1 MTSPLPPRDWTEI
14 RWPEI
19 GSAEPARWIAV
30 LPLAATEQ
38 HGPHL
43 PFGTDVMIAQ
53 AYLARVRELLPDNIP
68 ATFLPLQPVGISTE
82 HIDYPGTLT
91 LPTEV
96 ALEAWM
102 ALGESV
108 ARAGVKKLV
117 MVTSHGGNSA
127 AMTLAA
133 QDLRAHCGL
142 LAVTTAW
149 SRFGAPEGLFPA
161 EELRHGIHG
170 GAVETSIMLAR
181 HPKLVRAEHIADFSP
196 SSMAMEKEYRL
207 LSTQR
212 PAPFAW
218 QAQDLHPSGAAGD
231 ATLASA
237 EKGERL
243 LDHGAR
249 AFCELLADVDKFDVK
264 RLADGPGHDRYY
276 SITYCNYYIKSCREN
291 SMRGVSNPIE
301 KASVQLGMRTTTD
314 PAQRTGW
321 SFSCRSRPKLPPSR
335 SPRLP

>member
-1 MTSPLPPRDWTEI
+1 MTSPTPPRDWTDI
-14 RWPEI
+14 HWPDI
-19 GSAEPARWIAV
+19 AGSEPARWIAV

-43 PFGTDVMIAQ
+43 PLGTDVMIAE
-53 AYLARVRELLPDNIP
+53 AYLARVRELLPASLP

-91 LPTEV
+91 LPTET
-96 ALEAWM
+96 ALKNWM

-108 ARAGVKKLV
+108 ARAGIKKLV

-127 AMTLAA
+127 AMTLVA
-133 QDLRAHCGL
+133 QDLRARHGL
-142 LAVTTAW
+142 LAVTTSW
-149 SRFGAPEGLFPA
+149 SRFGVPDGLFPA

-181 HPKLVRAEHIADFSP
+181 YPHTVRKESIADFRPNSI
-196 SSMAMEKEYRL
+196 AMEKEYRW

-218 QAQDLHPSGAAGD
+218 QAQDIHESGAIGD

-237 EKGERL
+237 DRGERL

-249 AFCELLADVDKFDVK
+249 AFCELLADVDKFD
-264 RLADGPGHDRYY
+264 PGLF
-276 SITYCNYYIKSCREN
+276 
-291 SMRGVSNPIE
+291 
-301 KASVQLGMRTTTD
+301 LGNR
-314 PAQRTGW
+314 
-321 SFSCRSRPKLPPSR
+321 
-335 SPRLP
+335 